1 MSALR
6 VTREQVL
13 AYRVAATGLHRRKAR
28 PADLAVTALGV
39 QDTPVG
45 TARMAIAART
55 TADPADDR
63 LAMVWSARGAP
74 HLHRRADLSAVA
86 AALWPLT
93 DADARARIDNP
104 RIRDGARLGLDAFV
118 AAATALHDVVTEPM
132 PKGEVSGAVSAR
144 VPASLTFWCE
154 PCGARH
160 ISGALFQQ
168 IGVAAGVELVPGG
181 GRSAT
186 LAPVDSWPGVPGS
199 AAGTDELVRTYLRLL
214 GPATATEAAAFVG
227 TSRTELL
234 AVWPD
239 GLAEVSVDG
248 ATAWLPEDALR
259 LLRRPPEPPAVC
271 LLPAG
276 DPFLQAR
283 DRKLIAPDPSRHAE
297 LWKVLG
303 NPGALLVDGDIA
315 GTWRAKL
322 AGKTTLDVSV
332 TAFTPLPK
340 AVRAALDAEAE
351 RLAEVRGARQVR
363 VGVAG

>member
-1 MSALR
+1 MSVVR
-6 VTREQVL
+6 VTRRQVL
-13 AYRVAATGLHRRKAR
+13 AYRVAATGLHRGDTE
-28 PADLAVTALGV
+28 PADLAVTLLGV

-86 AALWPLT
+86 AAYWPLS

-104 RIRDGARLGLDAFV
+104 RIREGARLGRAAFV

-132 PKGEVSGAVSAR
+132 AKGEVSGAVSAR
-144 VPASLTFWCE
+144 IPASLTYWCE

-160 ISGALFQQ
+160 LSGALFQQ
-168 IGVAAGVELVPGG
+168 VGVAAGVELVPGR

-186 LAPVDSWPGVPGS
+186 LAPVDSWAGLPE
-199 AAGTDELVRTYLRLL
+199 AATGTDELVRTYLRLL
-214 GPATATEAAAFVG
+214 GPATAAEAAAFIG
-227 TSRTELL
+227 TSRTELR

-239 GLAEVSVDG
+239 GLAEVSIDG
-248 ATAWLPEDALR
+248 ATAWLPEDR
-259 LLRRPPEPPAVC
+259 LPPLRRPPEPPAVC

-283 DRKLIAPDPSRHAE
+283 DRSLLAPDRDRHAE
-297 LWKVLG
+297 LWQVLG

-322 AGKTTLDVSV
+322 AGKTTLEV
-332 TAFTPLPK
+332 TVTPFTPLRK
-340 AVRAALDAEAE
+340 AIRAALDTETE
-351 RLAEVRGARQVR
+351 RLAELRGATRVR